1 MSEIDPMNDHEAA
14 NEREAMNDRD
24 PRWLT
29 DDYFVSG
36 FNHLDGVRSQFDLPE
51 SVRIHEVTLREAEQ
65 APHVVLRP
73 EEKLKIYEALDD
85 MGVYSVEVFPIV
97 SKGDR
102 ELAKELVKR
111 RRTTKIFFLCRFN
124 IQEVDFALEA
134 GADGVVVEGPGN
146 PFVAQTVLGWSE
158 DELIKRMTAAAAHAK
173 QNGLFVN
180 VMPWD
185 TLRAPMSFLERAY
198 KAAVYDAGVD
208 HVTIADTFG
217 FGLPWTVSHL
227 VRKVREWV
235 PGVPVEMHAHNDWGM
250 ATSVMLSAVI
260 GGASVV
266 HTSTNAI
273 GERAGN
279 AATDEVVLGLEVL
292 LGLNTGV
299 KLDRLYPVSQLV
311 AELTKMPVPANK
323 PVVGENEFLFESGQ
337 VAYLI
342 ERIKATGR
350 PFQSFLPELIGR
362 RGYGYV
368 LGKMSGTESISIK
381 LAELGLQADKQQTAA
396 ILEQVK
402 DEAGIRKW
410 SVPDDVFDSIA
421 RRVIAAP
428 EPAGKP

>member
-1 MSEIDPMNDHEAA
+1 
-14 NEREAMNDRD
+14 MNDRGATNGQDPMDAHD

-29 DDYFVSG
+29 DKYFVSE
-36 FNHLDGVRSQFDLPE
+36 FNHLDEVRSQFDLPE

-97 SKGDR
+97 SKDDR
-102 ELAKELVKR
+102 EVAKELVKR

-146 PFVAQTVLGWSE
+146 PFVAHTVLGWSE
-158 DELIKRMTAAAAHAK
+158 DELIKRMTAATAHAK
-173 QNGLFVN
+173 NNGLFTN

-198 KAAVYDAGVD
+198 KSVVYEAGAD

-292 LGLNTGV
+292 LGLDTGV

-337 VAYLI
+337 VAYLN

-350 PFQSFLPELIGR
+350 PFQSFMPELIGR

-368 LGKMSGTESISIK
+368 LGKMSGTEIVGTK
-381 LAELGLQADKQQTAA
+381 LAELGLQADKEQTAT
-396 ILEQVK
+396 ILERVK
-402 DEAGIRKW
+402 EEAGIRKW
-410 SVPDDVFDSIA
+410 SVPDDVFEDIA
-421 RRVIAAP
+421 RRVLAAP
-428 EPAGKP
+428 EGA